1 MRLRGAANSS
11 GVARM
16 ARRHGKTHAGTA
28 RRRLLSGVGVSAGAF
43 VAATAIAAGSA
54 APAKADFEDL
64 LDPIIQPFLTSLT
77 DSIAVFDPAAAL
89 DLSSWTDSLLASL
102 NTSFDFLLPSTDS
115 AVAAAATGADPA
127 EALAA
132 ASYTL
137 PITMHIVTEPTIQA
151 AIGTGDPSTLL
162 VDTGSSGLVVPW
174 QELGTNDFSAL
185 EELFKLGLP
194 ENFGFSGYSGGVEY
208 LYLEYAGVP
217 VSYGTDGTDVLTT
230 TSPVDVEVLSWS
242 TNPANIFENFQ
253 TFLSSNDVDGILGI
267 GPATAGPT
275 ESPFESYGGVLI
287 DLVGPEK
294 QLIVGGDNPLTGGNL
309 LDGSPNVAGLTETV
323 TRGATVIGSGTVTND
338 LDSGGVYGTIP
349 SSIVG
354 SGLASGDK
362 ISVYDGNT
370 LLYSYV
376 LGTDGIGQSTA
387 PTVIAGSSID
397 SGVVP
402 FFSHEAYFDYAT
414 DKTYWGPLTS

>member
-1 MRLRGAANSS
+1 
-11 GVARM
+11 M
-16 ARRHGKTHAGTA
+16 ARHHGKKPSGKA

-43 VAATAIAAGSA
+43 VAASAIATGSP

-64 LDPIIQPFLTSLT
+64 LDPLIQPFLTSLT

-89 DLSSWTDSLLASL
+89 DLTSWTDSLLASL
-102 NTSFDFLLPSTDS
+102 NASFDFALPTTDTAS
-115 AVAAAATGADPA
+115 AAAVTAAEPA
-127 EALAA
+127 AA
-132 ASYTL
+132 ASYEL

-194 ENFGFSGYSGGVEY
+194 ENYGFSGYSGGVEY

-230 TSPVDVEVLSWS
+230 SSPVDVEILSWS
-242 TNPANIFENFQ
+242 TNPGNIFENFQ
-253 TFLSSNDVDGILGI
+253 SFLSSNDVDGILGI
-267 GPATAGPT
+267 GPDTAGPT
-275 ESPFESYGGVLI
+275 DSPFESYGGVLV
-287 DLVGPEK
+287 DLVGADK
-294 QLIVGGDNPLTGGNL
+294 HLIVGGDNPLTGGIL
-309 LDGSPNVAGLTETV
+309 LDGSPSVSGLTEKV
-323 TRGATVIGSGTVTND
+323 TDSAGNLVGSTMVTND

-354 SGLASGDK
+354 SGLTAGDK
-362 ISVYDGNT
+362 ITVYDGT
-370 LLYSYV
+370 TPLYSYV
-376 LGTDGIGQSTA
+376 VGTDSIQQSTA
-387 PTVIAGSSID
+387 PTVISGTSID

-402 FFSHEAYFDYAT
+402 FLSHEAYFDYANDT
-414 DKTYWGPLTS
+414 TYWGPLTS

>member
-1 MRLRGAANSS
+1 
-11 GVARM
+11 M
-16 ARRHGKTHAGTA
+16 ARRHGKKHAGRT
-28 RRRLLSGVGVSAGAF
+28 RRRLLSGVGLSAGAF

-64 LDPIIQPFLTSLT
+64 LDPILQPFLTSLT

-89 DLSSWTDSLLASL
+89 DLTSWTDSLLASL
-102 NTSFDFLLPSTDS
+102 NTSFDFLLPSADS
-115 AVAAAATGADPA
+115 AAAAAVTGAEPA
-127 EALAA
+127 DVLG
-132 ASYTL
+132 SWTL
-137 PITMHIVTEPTIQA
+137 PITMNIVTEPTIQA

-162 VDTGSSGLVVPW
+162 VDTGSSGLVIPW

-185 EELFKLGLP
+185 QELFKLGLP
-194 ENFGFSGYSGGVEY
+194 ENYGFSGYSGGVEY

-230 TSPVDVEVLSWS
+230 SSPVDVEVLSWS

-253 TFLSSNDVDGILGI
+253 SFLSSNDVDGILGI

-275 ESPFESYGGVLI
+275 DSPFESYPGVLV

-294 QLIVGGDNPLTGGNL
+294 QLIVGGDNPLTGGTW
-309 LDGSPNVAGLTETV
+309 LDGSPNVANLLETV
-323 TRGATVIGSGTVTND
+323 TRGGSVIGSGTVTND

-349 SSIVG
+349 SSIAG
-354 SGLASGDK
+354 SALTSGDK

-370 LLYSYV
+370 LLYSYSV
-376 LGTDGIGQSTA
+376 GTDSIGQSTA
-387 PTVIAGSSID
+387 PTVISGLSID

-414 DKTYWGPLTS
+414 DKTYWGPLSS

>member
-1 MRLRGAANSS
+1 MASRNGKKQARESS
-11 GVARM
+11 MG
-16 ARRHGKTHAGTA
+16 
-28 RRRLLSGVGVSAGAF
+28 RRLLISLGTGGCAF
-43 VAATAIAAGSA
+43 LAAAAMATGSTVTA
-54 APAKADFEDL
+54 APAHADFEDL

-89 DLSSWTDSLLASL
+89 DLTSWTDSLLASL
-102 NTSFDFLLPSTDS
+102 NTSFDFALPSTDS
-115 AVAAAATGADPA
+115 AVAAAATAAEPA
-127 EALAA
+127 AA
-132 ASYTL
+132 ASYEL

-185 EELFKLGLP
+185 QELFKLGLP

-242 TNPANIFENFQ
+242 TNPSNIFENFQ
-253 TFLSSNDVDGILGI
+253 SFLSSNDVDGILGI
-267 GPATAGPT
+267 GPGTAGPT
-275 ESPFESYGGVLI
+275 DSPFESYGGVLV
-287 DLVGPEK
+287 DLVGTDK
-294 QLIVGGDNPLTGGNL
+294 NLTIIGDNPLTGGTL
-309 LDGSPNVAGLTETV
+309 LDGSPSVAGLTEKV
-323 TRGATVIGSGTVTND
+323 TDSAGNLLGSTTVTND

-354 SGLASGDK
+354 SGLTAGDK
-362 ISVYDGNT
+362 ITVYDGT
-370 LLYSYV
+370 TPLYSYV
-376 LGTDGIGQSTA
+376 VGTDSIQQSTA
-387 PTVIAGSSID
+387 PTVISGTSID

-402 FFSHEAYFDYAT
+402 FLSHEVYFDYANDT
-414 DKTYWGPLTS
+414 TYFGPLTS

>member
-1 MRLRGAANSS
+1 M
-11 GVARM
+11 
-16 ARRHGKTHAGTA
+16 
-28 RRRLLSGVGVSAGAF
+28 LSGVGLSAGAF

-64 LDPIIQPFLTSLT
+64 LDPILQPFLTSLT

-89 DLSSWTDSLLASL
+89 DLTSWTGSLLASL
-102 NTSFDFLLPSTDS
+102 NTSFDFLLPSADS
-115 AVAAAATGADPA
+115 AAAAAVTGAEPA
-127 EALAA
+127 DVLG
-132 ASYTL
+132 SWTL
-137 PITMHIVTEPTIQA
+137 PVTMNIVTEPTIQA

-162 VDTGSSGLVVPW
+162 VDTGSSGLVIPW

-185 EELFKLGLP
+185 EELFKLGAP
-194 ENFGFSGYSGGVEY
+194 ENYGFSGYSGGVEY

-230 TSPVDVEVLSWS
+230 SSPVDVEVLSWS

-253 TFLSSNDVDGILGI
+253 SFLSSNDVDGILGI

-275 ESPFESYGGVLI
+275 DSPFDGYPGVLV

-294 QLIVGGDNPLTGGNL
+294 QLIVGGDNPLTGGTW
-309 LDGSPNVAGLTETV
+309 LDGSPNVAGLLETV
-323 TRGATVIGSGTVTND
+323 SRGGSVIGSGTVTND

-349 SSIVG
+349 SSIAG
-354 SGLASGDK
+354 SGVASGDT

-370 LLYSYV
+370 LLYSYPV
-376 LGTDGIGQSTA
+376 GTDSIGQSTA
-387 PTVIAGSSID
+387 PTVISGSSID

-402 FFSHEAYFDYAT
+402 FFTHEAYFDYAT
-414 DKTYWGPLTS
+414 DKTYWGPLSS